1 MDPVSTIS
9 LVSAALTLS
18 VISFA
23 RNSLARRRNSWPVAR
38 GTIASTDV
46 LAVAA
51 HFAAVVRYRYA
62 LTAIS
67 AYRGTEHVMEGKLES
82 PPYRTRRE
90 AEAFLERYPV
100 GDRIDV
106 RYDPARPTR
115 SAACR

>member
-23 RNSLARRRNSWPVAR
+23 RNSLARRRDSWPVAR

-90 AEAFLERYPV
+90 AEAFLESYPV

-106 RYDPARPTR
+106 RYNPARPTR